1 MIQKCFTGI
10 KSFTPANASFF
21 LFQNTKKSFSALL
34 HSLPPPYPT
43 AFPYKQ
49 STEAQGSD
57 AYAGAVSQDTVK
69 ITIRLLHI
77 FFMVTSEHLF
87 LTDKFQH
94 SHYSTIFL
102 VADIQ

>member
-1 MIQKCFTGI
+1 MFY
-10 KSFTPANASFF
+10 SSVFF
-21 LFQNTKKSFSALL
+21 PFSFSNFVKKIPFRHYCT
-34 HSLPPPYPT
+34 HSLHFYLQL
-43 AFPYKQ
+43 YHKDKKQ
-49 STEAQGSD
+49 DLQGSA

-69 ITIRLLHI
+69 ITIRPLHI
-77 FFMVTSEHLF
+77 LFIVTSEYLF